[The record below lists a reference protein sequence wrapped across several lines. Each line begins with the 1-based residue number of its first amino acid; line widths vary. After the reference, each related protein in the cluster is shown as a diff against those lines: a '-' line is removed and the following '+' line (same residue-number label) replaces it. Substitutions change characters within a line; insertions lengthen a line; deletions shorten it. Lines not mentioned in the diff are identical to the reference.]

1 MLELPETPQDPP
13 VDEQPAEQDLPVDY
27 AKVYDELL
35 EQFNRA
41 YHQSQ
46 TLYMTNKMQRQTL
59 YHYKRRNNAMV
70 DFLRS
75 YDDGAYEALDDE
87 PMPIDAARI
96 ESLIAFRPHLRAVLQ
111 PMLQIANDVPPSDIQ
126 LDESYGINLLV
137 DELIPELPSDE
148 LDAAELNPQ
157 DLDMWTRRNFYH
169 LVVSKFKPAEIRAKG
184 VRDYATATTP
194 NVKRRKRKDG

>member
-1 MLELPETPQDPP
+1 MLELPETPQESAEQPINEPP
-13 VDEQPAEQDLPVDY
+13 VDY
-27 AKVYDELL
+27 SKVYDELL

-59 YHYKRRNNAMV
+59 YHYKRRNNAMI

-75 YDDGAYEALDDE
+75 YDDGAYEALEDG
-87 PMPIDAARI
+87 PMPVDAARI
-96 ESLIAFRPHLRAVLQ
+96 ESLIAFRPRLKSVLM
-111 PMLQIANDVPPSDIQ
+111 PMLQIANEVPPEEIY
-126 LDESYGINLLV
+126 LDDSYGLNLLV
-137 DELIPELPSDE
+137 DELIPELPNDE

-184 VRDYATATTP
+184 VRDYAATTTQ
-194 NVKRRKRKDG
+194 NVKRRKRKD